1 MPPLPPSQ
9 ILVLGMHHAGTSI
22 VANLTM
28 MLGANGGTLE
38 GMLLHPSNPLKYWE
52 RADVVGLD
60 EERLAAGVDAAAARY
75 TLPDWVAYGFDA
87 DKPATKVHS
96 TAEAKGVV
104 AKLNA
109 QRPWVTKDPRMSLV
123 ASEWVELL
131 DAPACVIVHREPLS
145 IANSMMI
152 YSHNVSYA
160 EWAAVYEAYYGGVAR
175 ACAIVPTAV
184 VHHEELMARP
194 YAALTRLHAD
204 LSALGVERLTMP
216 TEERI
221 NALLRP
227 SPKTSVTYLAS
238 ERKVLG
244 AAAPALS
251 DSILRGEVVSR
262 PASPWLFIPLRKSQ
276 AYATLLTTDNSDY
289 FRGAMVL
296 GSSIRSFDSARDMVC
311 LVTSSVPEEWRSA
324 LTVAGWTVA
333 VVDEVAE
340 FWFGKSEECSRFDK
354 DQGERWGHMATKL
367 RLWQQLKY
375 KRILYLDADTVLTGD
390 ASDAF
395 DKVKGFAAERA
406 RFHSYFN
413 AGVMMLSPSE
423 ATYQDLLAEGSKEH
437 KNKFGNVIDCT
448 EQALLNSYYDGSTPE
463 RGVTKL
469 AIGRADVA
477 NDWQAAGAG
486 APFAVHWITHSCP
499 KPWVVAD
506 GEEAVPS
513 DCDAVMYAYWKRVW
527 DRLTSATE
535 ESSKGS
541 IGSRR
546 PKVRRMLRRLA
557 GVSAGHSTAQA
568 LHCEYDC
575 PQPPPPPPCQPGVTC
590 VGGPCSLTDGGSCAA
605 SPNYPNSYG
614 RNEECTISG
623 VPPVELETV
632 AFDVEQCGSCGCD
645 YLTVNGTKY
654 CGTSGPN
661 GAVCWATRPPS
672 PPPAPPSPPSP
683 PSPPPQ
689 PPPPPTPPSPPPP
702 PPLPPLS
709 PGFDVAAAT
718 ENELRSLIEDATS
731 AAANVSIYLPPGDV
745 EIIES
750 VVRDCSA
757 GADGGVVYSANS
769 GAVSITS
776 SDVSGCSA
784 TDDGGVVFASRSG
797 AVSIIESNVTD
808 CSAGYVGFQ
817 PKFKIVVS
825 FYQVVATL
833 GPVYG
838 VRLHEDF
845 TRWTDF
851 IDAIS
856 FDLLGLTYPDAC
868 IGSMADR
875 LLLAGLWPFAAMLLG
890 GAAIACYALAEWLLS
905 GRAGSLR
912 RDLVRSTLR
921 RLLYWAILVA
931 YLVLPS
937 VSRSIFKAK
946 QCESYDINVF
956 TGDTRSYL
964 VADLDVLCSTDEH
977 RGLDAYFWAFFVLW
991 PVLVPLAFLALLLS
1005 IRSEVRAQ
1013 RVRATARA
1021 SRFLW
1026 RDYDPRFLF
1035 WEVVDL
1041 GRKLSLASLV
1051 LFIQTDTGSSKIL
1064 RLFVASVVSALYL
1077 AVLALA
1083 RPFKRSAD
1091 LYLAC
1096 TANLFLAC
1104 CFTSGTVIQLC
1115 ESAAYEDMCKTLVG
1129 FESARGASEFVIAL
1143 TAAMLAASLLVV
1155 LFKIISAVRAPTI
1168 RLCSSG
1174 RPPVLELSPECH
1186 FHGFISHAWGT
1197 GQDQTHTVV
1206 RRLQLLLPGVRIWLD
1221 VDNLED
1227 VGKLE
1232 ESVAD
1237 ANTFLVFLSAG
1248 YFKSFNCRRELY
1260 AALGKD
1266 RPFIPIFEADVAKGG
1281 ASIEALKAECRE
1293 NCVEVAPPAY
1303 PSYGGPD
1310 EMIAR
1315 VFEEAKPIV
1324 WVRVNI
1330 FQLVSLKAVALRMLL
1345 HSPYYASRPAE
1356 LEAGVMVPGEAGPVA
1371 FSGPVTILVCRGN
1384 EDAFGIAEELKN
1396 AAVEGRGSTASAEAV
1411 EIRDAEEALEG
1422 ANAAPCEGFPVFLLY
1437 LNDKTFLDAGGAVA
1451 RLVQAAMD
1459 QGITIAMVHEQE
1471 PSCGGVPFGRF
1482 FQQTPQ
1488 VLQRPPYK
1496 LFDTVAVALYPAPEH
1511 REVSS
1516 TLALVYGVRLDEH
1529 FTRWLD
1535 VLKLFSLDLFGVQH
1549 SQPRRAPGTQR
1560 QCIANMR
1567 PPKAWVMVGEAVGSP
1582 VAKADARRE
1591 AVLYVH
1597 EFALRG
1603 ARLSWLAEGEEACI
1617 ASMLGTPIDPL
1628 VIQDAGSVNEAL
1640 LDIAVNHSA
1649 TTTARLHACHR
1660 RSSAQS
1666 PPLAV
1671 ARGTGEADA
1680 RRGGG
1685 ERAETGGGG
1694 AADEAETEV
1703 LPSSLEALPSS
1714 LLQLILCFCGST
1726 RAAVGRSCPPSVV
1739 SYDERTGLLRK
1750 TSRLGN
1756 PLVML
1761 GESVRPSVRRG
1772 GLLEIHE
1779 PRPVFFVFQAPGAST
1794 FLAFV
1799 LNGALMGSPFPLPA
1813 RRTVVAW
1820 RFFVRFD
1827 AVDGTA
1833 AAVVELRIGKAIVR
1847 WSPERPLVLVSGEV
1861 GAAATDPS
1869 RWRLRDFGVGFD
1881 PGTDCQT
1888 RDIFASLPHLIS

>member
-1 MPPLPPSQ
+1 MLALALLATPS
-9 ILVLGMHHAGTSI
+9 IASSRPHPRRGGALIDTRNRTDFSI
-22 VANLTM
+22 K
-28 MLGANGGTLE
+28 LE
-38 GMLLHPSNPLKYWE
+38 TFVPAL
-52 RADVVGLD
+52 A
-60 EERLAAGVDAAAARY
+60 LAASASR
-75 TLPDWVAYGFDA
+75 
-87 DKPATKVHS
+87 KPNKA
-96 TAEAKGVV
+96 
-104 AKLNA
+104 
-109 QRPWVTKDPRMSLV
+109 
-123 ASEWVELL
+123 
-131 DAPACVIVHREPLS
+131 
-145 IANSMMI
+145 
-152 YSHNVSYA
+152 
-160 EWAAVYEAYYGGVAR
+160 
-175 ACAIVPTAV
+175 
-184 VHHEELMARP
+184 
-194 YAALTRLHAD
+194 AD

-216 TEERI
+216 SEERI

-227 SPKTSVTYLAS
+227 SPKTTVTYLAS

-244 AAAPALS
+244 AAARAPALS
-251 DSILRGEVVSR
+251 DSISRGEVVSR

-276 AYATLLTTDNSDY
+276 AYATLLTTDNTDY
-289 FRGAMVL
+289 SRLLPTSNKTESTTATAYSKSAVL
-296 GSSIRSFDSARDMVC
+296 ESWTAGGQLRKLVETGLGLVCAGSLLLGRSRVASLEQSARVRLAAAALLVGRVAAQNACGGCVACKCVACLDEIPSGCYPYDPTGDMG
-311 LVTSSVPEEWRSA
+311 PPNA
-324 LTVAGWTVA
+324 
-333 VVDEVAE
+333 
-340 FWFGKSEECSRFDK
+340 EECIMV
-354 DQGERWGHMATKL
+354 GG
-367 RLWQQLKY
+367 
-375 KRILYLDADTVLTGD
+375 
-390 ASDAF
+390 
-395 DKVKGFAAERA
+395 
-406 RFHSYFN
+406 
-413 AGVMMLSPSE
+413 
-423 ATYQDLLAEGSKEH
+423 
-437 KNKFGNVIDCT
+437 IDCSVVPP
-448 EQALLNSYYDGSTPE
+448 ARPYPPSIP
-463 RGVTKL
+463 
-469 AIGRADVA
+469 
-477 NDWQAAGAG
+477 
-486 APFAVHWITHSCP
+486 APP
-499 KPWVVAD
+499 
-506 GEEAVPS
+506 
-513 DCDAVMYAYWKRVW
+513 
-527 DRLTSATE
+527 L
-535 ESSKGS
+535 
-541 IGSRR
+541 
-546 PKVRRMLRRLA
+546 
-557 GVSAGHSTAQA
+557 
-568 LHCEYDC
+568 
-575 PQPPPPPPCQPGVTC
+575 PPG
-590 VGGPCSLTDGGSCAA
+590 GYFIIGPCSLTDGGSCAT

-614 RNEECTISG
+614 RNEACTISG
-623 VPPVELETV
+623 VPTVELETV
-632 AFDVEQCGSCGCD
+632 AFDVDPSWPSPCGCEEVGVAFCNYDKGDSGFCELCTDVPGGAEEGCGNWDLPPAGEEDCRKWCWSSTDYDGNGDFTDDCYKD
-645 YLTVNGTKY
+645 YLTVNGKKY
-654 CGTSGPN
+654 CGTSGPS
-661 GAVCWATRPPS
+661 GAVAQDGVIEWRSDGYGICWATGPPS
-672 PPPAPPSPPSP
+672 PPAPPSPPS
-683 PSPPPQ
+683 
-689 PPPPPTPPSPPPP
+689 P

-709 PGFDVAAAT
+709 PGFDVAAA
-718 ENELRSLIEDATS
+718 
-731 AAANVSIYLPPGDV
+731 
-745 EIIES
+745 
-750 VVRDCSA
+750 
-757 GADGGVVYSANS
+757 GGVVYAEGS
-769 GAVSITS
+769 GAISITGS
-776 SDVSGCSA
+776 TVAGCSTGESGGVVYAEDSGAISITGSTVSGCSA
-784 TDDGGVVFASRSG
+784 GDSGGVVYADDSGAISITGSNVSGCSAGDSGGVVYASRNG
-797 AVSIIESNVTD
+797 AVSIIGSNVTS
-808 CSAGYVGFQ
+808 CRAIGTYGGVGFQ

-851 IDAIS
+851 IDSIS

-946 QCESYDINVF
+946 QCESFNINVF

-991 PVLVPLAFLALLLS
+991 PVLVPLAFLVLLLS

-1026 RDYDPRFLF
+1026 RDYDPRLLF
-1035 WEVVDL
+1035 WEVVDM
-1041 GRKLSLASLV
+1041 GRKLFLASLV

-1129 FESARGASEFVIAL
+1129 FESARGASEFVIVL

-1155 LFKIISAVRAPTI
+1155 LFKTVSAVRAPTI

-1186 FHGFISHAWGT
+1186 FHSFISHAWGT

-1356 LEAGVMVPGEAGPVA
+1356 LADGVLVPGEAGPVA

-1511 REVSS
+1511 REIS
-1516 TLALVYGVRLDEH
+1516 LRLI
-1529 FTRWLD
+1529 
-1535 VLKLFSLDLFGVQH
+1535 LKSMGAVPCDAGPLRR
-1549 SQPRRAPGTQR
+1549 RRAAR
-1560 QCIANMR
+1560 I
-1567 PPKAWVMVGEAVGSP
+1567 ESAVGLQPKFKVVVSFYQLLGRLLYW
-1582 VAKADARRE
+1582 AIFIFYL
-1591 AVLYVH
+1591 VLPSVSRSI
-1597 EFALRG
+1597 FS
-1603 ARLSWLAEGEEACI
+1603 ARLCESFRYDDATGQRISFLLA
-1617 ASMLGTPIDPL
+1617 DPSL
-1628 VIQDAGSVNEAL
+1628 TCDAGPTW
-1640 LDIAVNHSA
+1640 D
-1649 TTTARLHACHR
+1649 
-1660 RSSAQS
+1660 
-1666 PPLAV
+1666 
-1671 ARGTGEADA
+1671 D
-1680 RRGGG
+1680 
-1685 ERAETGGGG
+1685 ETGGLAPYFWAFFALWPVLVPLGFLALLLRVRKPV
-1694 AADEAETEV
+1694 AAQRATPLSRATSFLWRDYSGRFLFWEV
-1703 LPSSLEALPSS
+1703 LDLVRKIFLTSMVLFIDQDYGSRK
-1714 LLQLILCFCGST
+1714 LL
-1726 RAAVGRSCPPSVV
+1726 
-1739 SYDERTGLLRK
+1739 
-1750 TSRLGN
+1750 
-1756 PLVML
+1756 
-1761 GESVRPSVRRG
+1761 
-1772 GLLEIHE
+1772 
-1779 PRPVFFVFQAPGAST
+1779 
-1794 FLAFV
+1794 
-1799 LNGALMGSPFPLPA
+1799 
-1813 RRTVVAW
+1813 RTVVGHLCDSTACEDMCYTLVGYTTS
-1820 RFFVRFD
+1820 RGATTFVVVLT
-1827 AVDGTA
+1827 AVMLA
-1833 AAVVELRIGKAIVR
+1833 ISLAVIVVLAVSASR
-1847 WSPERPLVLVSGEV
+1847 AKTMRLVSSKRE
-1861 GAAATDPS
+1861 PE
-1869 RWRLRDFGVGFD
+1869 W
-1881 PGTDCQT
+1881 
-1888 RDIFASLPHLIS
+1888 HLFLSHVWSTGQVYRPP